1 MESGRPIPR
10 DQYES
15 LDSVAYVHKDTVR
28 IWTRSVHISKRRL
41 AIMQTEN
48 AAFPWADY
56 EAPAVRG
63 DCLPG
68 GCNEERPCP
77 WARCRWHLA
86 HDYNR
91 ANGSLTE
98 NSPGV
103 DFDELPETCA
113 LDVADRGE
121 TSLDELGRLLNV
133 TREAMRLTE
142 IRALAKLKAEPGV
155 DAAILLELLGGS

>member
-1 MESGRPIPR
+1 MTAG
-10 DQYES
+10 YEA
-15 LDSVAYVHKDTVR
+15 LDSVDYVRKPAPV
-28 IWTRSVHISKRRL
+28 WTRSVHISKRRL
-41 AIMQTEN
+41 TLLQEEN
-48 AAFPWADY
+48 SAFPWDRY
-56 EAPAVRG
+56 EAPTTRG

-68 GCNEERPCP
+68 GVNEMRPCP

-86 HDYNR
+86 FDYNR
-91 ANGSLTE
+91 QNGSLTE

-142 IRALAKLKAEPGV
+142 IRALAKLKNEPSV
-155 DAAILLELLGGS
+155 DMDTLAGMLED